1 MTVNEADRRSF
12 LFKRLVLMFHT
23 AAMQQLGKLYDP
35 VTGSVQRD
43 LEQAALSIDTLDM
56 LFEKSRGNLTVDEE
70 NFLKHIISELK
81 LNYVDE
87 VGRPE
92 SQPVSAENKPDEQ
105 QSTQTAAT

>member
-1 MTVNEADRRSF
+1 MFRDEIEKQSF

-23 AAMQQLGKLYDP
+23 AAMQQMGKLTDP
-35 VTGSVQRD
+35 VTGDSMRD

-56 LFEKSRGNLTVDEE
+56 LMEKCKSNLSDEE
-70 NFLKHIISELK
+70 SNFLEHLLSELK

-92 SQPVSAENKPDEQ
+92 SRPASEEEQSDEQ
-105 QSTQTAAT
+105 QSTQTGAE